1 MPAAPQPR
9 HGRSSSTLD
18 RKLPGAFGGETV
30 SRRRFMTGTAH
41 TAGAIAAAAF
51 TLPAL
56 GFAIGPVF
64 DRSSD
69 SWQRIGPLSR
79 FTPVDY
85 TPTVITISPGIG
97 EAGLSLAYVRRH
109 NSAVDGPPKDQY
121 DLVIAISSRCV
132 HVGCPVRWVAA
143 SESFICPCHGGVYD
157 FLGRRSGGPPPR
169 PLDRFYTLI
178 RRGQV
183 FIGPRFSVNSELR
196 RFSPGTPDSRSTAS
210 DSSSTRRA
218 SRRPRRLPAPSRSRW
233 TNGSSALVCVIRGAG
248 WRRRLG
254 WPVREPF

>member
-1 MPAAPQPR
+1 MPASPQPR
-9 HGRSSSTLD
+9 HGRSSSTRD
-18 RKLPGAFGGETV
+18 RKLPGAFEGETV

-64 DRSSD
+64 DRPSD

-79 FTPVDY
+79 FNAVDY
-85 TPTVITISPGIG
+85 TPTVITIEPGIG
-97 EAGLSLAYVRRH
+97 EAGHSLAYVRRH
-109 NSAVDGPPKDQY
+109 NPAIDGPVKDRY
-121 DLVIAISSRCV
+121 DLVVAISSRCA

-157 FLGRRSGGPPPR
+157 FVGRRIGGPPPR

-183 FIGPRFSVNSELR
+183 LVGPRFSVNNELR
-196 RFSPGTPDSRSTAS
+196 RFSPRDPGQPLDGIGQFLYPARFSTP
-210 DSSSTRRA
+210 
-218 SRRPRRLPAPSRSRW
+218 PAPS
-233 TNGSSALVCVIRGAG
+233 GAK
-248 WRRRLG
+248 
-254 WPVREPF
+254 P

>member
-1 MPAAPQPR
+1 MTASPQPR
-9 HGRSSSTLD
+9 HGQSSSTRD
-18 RKLPGAFGGETV
+18 RQLPGAFEGETV
-30 SRRRFMTGTAH
+30 SRRRFMTGTAL

-64 DRSSD
+64 DRPSD
-69 SWQRIGPLSR
+69 SWQRIGALSR
-79 FTPVDY
+79 FTAGDY
-85 TPTVITISPGIG
+85 TPTVITIAPGIG

-109 NSAVDGPPKDQY
+109 NPAIDGPVKDQY

-157 FLGRRSGGPPPR
+157 FVGRRIGGPPPR

-183 FIGPRFSVNSELR
+183 LIGPRFSVNNELR
-196 RFSPGTPDSRSTAS
+196 RFSPRDPGQPLDGIGKFLYPARFSTA
-210 DSSSTRRA
+210 
-218 SRRPRRLPAPSRSRW
+218 PAPP
-233 TNGSSALVCVIRGAG
+233 GAK
-248 WRRRLG
+248 
-254 WPVREPF
+254 P

>member
-1 MPAAPQPR
+1 MPASPKPR
-9 HGRSSSTLD
+9 HGRSSSTQD
-18 RKLPGAFGGETV
+18 RALPGAFEGETV
-30 SRRRFMTGTAH
+30 TRRRFMTGTAH

-64 DRSSD
+64 DRPSD
-69 SWQRIGPLSR
+69 TWQRIGPLSR
-79 FTPVDY
+79 FTPDDY
-85 TPTVITISPGIG
+85 TPTVITIEPGIG
-97 EAGLSLAYVRRH
+97 EAGMSLAYVRRH
-109 NSAVDGPPKDQY
+109 NPAMDGPVKDKY

-157 FLGRRSGGPPPR
+157 FVGRRIGGPPPR

-183 FIGPRFSVNSELR
+183 LIGPRFSVNSELQ
-196 RFSPGTPDSRSTAS
+196 RFSPRDPGQPLDGIGQFVYPARFSTP
-210 DSSSTRRA
+210 
-218 SRRPRRLPAPSRSRW
+218 PAPP
-233 TNGSSALVCVIRGAG
+233 GAK
-248 WRRRLG
+248 
-254 WPVREPF
+254 P

>member
-1 MPAAPQPR
+1 MPASPQPR
-9 HGRSSSTLD
+9 HGRSSSTRD
-18 RKLPGAFGGETV
+18 HKLPGAFEGETV

-64 DRSSD
+64 DRPSA

-79 FTPVDY
+79 FTAVDY
-85 TPTVITISPGIG
+85 TPTVITIAPGIG

-109 NSAVDGPPKDQY
+109 HLAIDGPVKDRY

-157 FLGRRSGGPPPR
+157 FVGRRIGGPPPR

-183 FIGPRFSVNSELR
+183 LIGPRFSVNSELR
-196 RFSPGTPDSRSTAS
+196 RFSPRDPGQPLDGIGQFLYPARFSTPA
-210 DSSSTRRA
+210 A
-218 SRRPRRLPAPSRSRW
+218 PPGARP
-233 TNGSSALVCVIRGAG
+233 
-248 WRRRLG
+248 
-254 WPVREPF
+254 